1 MWSVRQK
8 NIVPANKVIERMPS
22 KKTKKNMISKRL
34 TIAGNELNS
43 EVMASFS
50 PRFLFKSLKGL
61 STLSTL
67 KDLMAFRESS
77 LAIIEMSA
85 DITIV
90 KSRMFQVSR
99 M

>member
-43 EVMASFS
+43 EVMASLR